1 MCTHVL
7 VHVWPLL
14 RLYVLSPCAV
24 NIDRAAEA
32 IIAASKSFSVK
43 KPAEVQPDRKKA
55 QRSRSFGANIG
66 GQHVGGRWGR
76 GNLQVH
82 VCVRMYVCITY
93 NTSICVCRG
102 EREGG

>member
-32 IIAASKSFSVK
+32 IIAASKSFSVQ

-55 QRSRSFGANIG
+55 HRSRSFGANIG
-66 GQHVGGRWGR
+66 GQHMGGR
-76 GNLQVH
+76 QVGLMY
-82 VCVRMYVCITY
+82 VCVRMYVCVY
-93 NTSICVCRG
+93 YDTSICVCMG